1 MYSEIIVG
9 PLFLGEVA
17 RKLGNLQPET
27 SVQRWFHRTRS
38 VTYNSA
44 WTADFHVIKDL
55 LLELKLF
62 RLLILNYNKFAVFT
76 IFLSFSSN
84 V

>member
-27 SVQRWFHRTRS
+27 SVQR
-38 VTYNSA
+38 
-44 WTADFHVIKDL
+44 
-55 LLELKLF
+55 
-62 RLLILNYNKFAVFT
+62 
-76 IFLSFSSN
+76 
-84 V
+84 